1 MEVVPTTTSTAA
13 IAVADMFYV
22 PAAPGGVW
30 KAKGLYLR
38 WLTFSARNLALKTM
52 KGPMFPGYTLF
63 GGEGKEKT
71 TALIDEL
78 GLNSSYY
85 NSTHDRIMIG
95 DGPQGCVLAYISL
108 EEREKRLEERRQRQR
123 EQLDDV
129 EDAYRSAIDRKGMR
143 PIIYETEDDYK
154 DRKRHAT
161 RESTNRVG
169 YTGARR

>member
-1 MEVVPTTTSTAA
+1 MEVVPVATAPTA
-13 IAVADMFYV
+13 QVVPDIFYI
-22 PAAPGGVW
+22 PSAPGGIW
-30 KAKGLYLR
+30 KEKGRYLR

-52 KGPMFPGYTLF
+52 KGTMFPGYTLF

-71 TALIDEL
+71 MALIEEL

-85 NSTHDRIMIG
+85 NSTHDRIMVG

-108 EEREKRLEERRQRQR
+108 EEREQRLADRKR
-123 EQLDDV
+123 EQAERSAGV
-129 EDAYRSAIDRKGMR
+129 EDAYMSAIDRKGIR
-143 PIIYETEDDYK
+143 PVVYETEDDYT